1 MLLHCGSPRCGAI
14 ISKHCVINVQGGFQ
28 LAFDELGKESSQQP
42 EQDYTVNATGV
53 VSRTISVWIRQIGQ
67 YIIIFGI
74 MAAAMNL
81 ISFLILVAM
90 FERIGVLGTDPLS
103 YFVNILTLTSLP
115 DLTLIAVS
123 LLFAIVAFVINAI
136 LGGAAI
142 KYALDDYN
150 ARRGDIRTSFSHS
163 FGKTFNF
170 IAVQLLISLFNA
182 ILLLP
187 GFYFLINAM
196 LLIDISDPF
205 NPIFPPGSLE
215 MMMAGAG
222 LMFVGGIILIYVSAR
237 FAVALAA
244 VIDTDL
250 SAIDSLKKSWNLTS
264 GNVWHVIGSWIL
276 FGFVVAV
283 LGAIV
288 STLGYY
294 LQPYDVVIPT
304 IVTSLLFSALNF
316 IFPVVLYR
324 DLSSRVKESSL
335 ESLMI

>member
-1 MLLHCGSPRCGAI
+1 M
-14 ISKHCVINVQGGFQ
+14 
-28 LAFDELGKESSQQP
+28 AFDDLGMDSSKQSA
-42 EQDYTVNATGV
+42 QDFTVNATGV

-67 YIIIFGI
+67 YILIFGI
-74 MAAAMNL
+74 IAAAMNL
-81 ISFLILVAM
+81 ISFLILIAV
-90 FERIGVLGTDPLS
+90 FQRIGVLGTDPLS

-115 DLTLIAVS
+115 DFTLIVVS
-123 LLFAIVAFVINAI
+123 LLFAVVAFVINAI

-142 KYALDDYN
+142 KFALDDYN
-150 ARRGDIRTSFSHS
+150 ERRGDIRTSFSHS
-163 FGKTFNF
+163 FGKTLNF
-170 IAVQLLISLFNA
+170 IVVQLFISLFNA
-182 ILLLP
+182 ILLVP

-222 LMFVGGIILIYVSAR
+222 LMFIGGIILIYVSSR

-250 SAIDSLKKSWNLTS
+250 SAFGSLKKSWNLTS

-276 FGFVVAV
+276 FGFVIAV
-283 LGAIV
+283 LGMIV
-288 STLGYY
+288 SALGYY
-294 LQPYDVVIPT
+294 LQPFDVVIPT
-304 IVTSLLFSALNF
+304 LATSLLFGVLNF

-335 ESLMI
+335 EALMI

>member
-1 MLLHCGSPRCGAI
+1 M
-14 ISKHCVINVQGGFQ
+14 
-28 LAFDELGKESSQQP
+28 AFDELGKDSSQQSG
-42 EQDYTVNATGV
+42 QDYTVGATGV
-53 VSRTISVWIRQIGQ
+53 LSRTISVWIRQIGQ

-74 MAAAMNL
+74 MTAAMNL
-81 ISFLILVAM
+81 ISFLILIAV
-90 FERIGVLGTDPLS
+90 FDRIGVLGTDPLS

-150 ARRGDIRTSFSHS
+150 VRRGDIRKSFSHS

-170 IAVQLLISLFNA
+170 IAVQLVISLINA

-187 GFYFLINAM
+187 GFYFFFNAM

-215 MMMAGAG
+215 MMMAGAS
-222 LMFVGGIILIYVSAR
+222 LLVVGGIILIYLSAR
-237 FAVALAA
+237 FAPTLAI

-250 SAIDSLKKSWNLTS
+250 SAFDSLKKSWNLTS

-276 FGFVVAV
+276 FGLVVVV

-288 STLGYY
+288 SYIGYF

-304 IVTSLLFSALNF
+304 IVTSLLFGALNF
-316 IFPVVLYR
+316 IFTVVLYR

-335 ESLMI
+335 EALMI

>member
-1 MLLHCGSPRCGAI
+1 M
-14 ISKHCVINVQGGFQ
+14 
-28 LAFDELGKESSQQP
+28 AFDELGKDSSQQF
-42 EQDYTVNATGV
+42 EQEYTFGATGV

-74 MAAAMNL
+74 MTAAMNL
-81 ISFLILVAM
+81 ISFLILIAI
-90 FERIGVLGTDPLS
+90 FERIGVLGTDLLS
-103 YFVNILTLTSLP
+103 YFVNILTMTSLP
-115 DLTLIAVS
+115 DITLIAVS
-123 LLFAIVAFVINAI
+123 SLFAIVAFVINAI

-163 FGKTFNF
+163 FGKTFKF

-187 GFYFLINAM
+187 GTYFFLNAM
-196 LLIDISDPF
+196 QLIDISDPF

-250 SAIDSLKKSWNLTS
+250 SAFGSLKKSWNLTS

-276 FGFVVAV
+276 FGIVVVV
-283 LGAIV
+283 LGVIV
-288 STLGYY
+288 SSIGYY
-294 LQPYDVVIPT
+294 LKPYDVVIPT
-304 IVTSLLFSALNF
+304 IVTSLLFGALNF
-316 IFPVVLYR
+316 IFTVVLYR

-335 ESLMI
+335 EALMI